1 MSQQDDFAANNREP
15 MTDRTA
21 DHASN
26 LNPQVKRV
34 DAMPPHPSGD
44 RTEAGPASAVR
55 RSHDIAGTIG
65 PSGVAGPSG
74 AAGPSGVAGPSE
86 VAVSKPA
93 SGVTGRAPTHL
104 SREQILDA
112 TAACLAELGYD
123 GTTIR
128 RIAKRL
134 NCAVGSIYRYF
145 DDKRALLAAVVQRRF
160 EPVIERIEQ
169 GAPIDSVADFYA
181 LIAGEQSE
189 LYRLM
194 FWLASVG
201 KDQQAN
207 TVPPAIR
214 GIIDG
219 WTQQIGDARVA
230 ESYWS
235 QLHGAIMLGRRVDDV
250 PVPTAKG

>member
-1 MSQQDDFAANNREP
+1 MTPFQDNAENNRAN
-15 MTDRTA
+15 MTDRTI
-21 DHASN
+21 DQGTS
-26 LNPQVKRV
+26 LNPQVSRV
-34 DAMPPHPSGD
+34 EQTPTPSDDRKDAAISS
-44 RTEAGPASAVR
+44 PALSSNDAR
-55 RSHDIAGTIG
+55 QDIAGSIG
-65 PSGVAGPSG
+65 PSGVSRLVTPAPNQ
-74 AAGPSGVAGPSE
+74 VATPR
-86 VAVSKPA
+86 
-93 SGVTGRAPTHL
+93 TPTHL

-128 RIAKRL
+128 RIAKQL
-134 NCAVGSIYRYF
+134 DCAVGSIYRYF

-160 EPVIERIEQ
+160 QPIIDRITE
-169 GAPIDSVADFYA
+169 GAPIDAVADLYA
-181 LIAGEQSE
+181 MTAGEQSE

-201 KDQQAN
+201 KNDKQAN

-214 GIIDG
+214 EIIDG
-219 WTQQIGDARVA
+219 WAVQIGDKRVA

-250 PVPTAKG
+250 PVPTLKG

>member
-15 MTDRTA
+15 MTDPTA
-21 DHASN
+21 DRATN
-26 LNPQVKRV
+26 LNPQVNRL
-34 DAMPPHPSGD
+34 DATPTQPSAD
-44 RTEAGPASAVR
+44 RMDAASDATLR
-55 RSHDIAGTIG
+55 PDIAGAIG
-65 PSGVAGPSG
+65 PAGVATPRS
-74 AAGPSGVAGPSE
+74 AAGVTA
-86 VAVSKPA
+86 PA
-93 SGVTGRAPTHL
+93 GRAPTHL

-112 TAACLAELGYD
+112 TAACLAEMGYD

-134 NCAVGSIYRYF
+134 DCAVGSIYRYF

-169 GAPIDSVADFYA
+169 GAPIDSVADYYA

-201 KDQQAN
+201 KDQKAN

-214 GIIDG
+214 SIIEG
-219 WTQQIGDARVA
+219 WTKQIGDARVA

-250 PVPTAKG
+250 PVPSVKG

>member
-1 MSQQDDFAANNREP
+1 MSQQDDFAANNGKP

-21 DHASN
+21 NRATN
-26 LNPQVKRV
+26 LNPQVNRV
-34 DAMPPHPSGD
+34 DATPPHPSGD
-44 RTEAGPASAVR
+44 RTEATLASPVR
-55 RSHDIAGTIG
+55 RSSDIAGTIG
-65 PSGVAGPSG
+65 PSGLAGPADPAG
-74 AAGPSGVAGPSE
+74 IADPKPAAGVAGR
-86 VAVSKPA
+86 
-93 SGVTGRAPTHL
+93 TPTHL

-112 TAACLAELGYD
+112 TAACLAEMGYD

-134 NCAVGSIYRYF
+134 DCAVGSIYRYF

-169 GAPIDSVADFYA
+169 GAPIDSVADYYA

-201 KDQQAN
+201 KEQQAN

-214 GIIDG
+214 SIIEG
-219 WTQQIGDARVA
+219 WTKQIGDARVA

>member
-1 MSQQDDFAANNREP
+1 MSQQDDVANNNRDA

-21 DHASN
+21 DHATSHT
-26 LNPQVKRV
+26 PQAHRV
-34 DAMPPHPSGD
+34 DSTPPHSSGD
-44 RTEAGPASAVR
+44 TNAASRLGP
-55 RSHDIAGTIG
+55 DIAGSIG
-65 PSGVAGPSG
+65 PAGVSSARPAGVATSG
-74 AAGPSGVAGPSE
+74 R
-86 VAVSKPA
+86 
-93 SGVTGRAPTHL
+93 TPTHL

-134 NCAVGSIYRYF
+134 DCAVGSIYRYF

-160 EPVIERIEQ
+160 DPVIERIEQ
-169 GAPIDSVADFYA
+169 GAPIDSVADYYA
-181 LIAGEQSE
+181 LVASEQSE

-201 KDQQAN
+201 KDQKAN

-214 GIIDG
+214 SIIEG
-219 WTQQIGDARVA
+219 WTKQIGDARVA

-250 PVPTAKG
+250 PVPATKG

>member
-1 MSQQDDFAANNREP
+1 MSQHDDLAANTGEH

-21 DHASN
+21 NHATN
-26 LNPQVKRV
+26 LNPQVNRV
-34 DAMPPHPSGD
+34 DAKPPHPSDD
-44 RTEAGPASAVR
+44 RTEAAPASPAQ
-55 RSHDIAGTIG
+55 RSPDIAGTIG
-65 PSGVAGPSG
+65 PSGFAGPT
-74 AAGPSGVAGPSE
+74 GVATP
-86 VAVSKPA
+86 KPA
-93 SGVTGRAPTHL
+93 TGVAARTPTHL

-112 TAACLAELGYD
+112 TAACLAEMGYD

-134 NCAVGSIYRYF
+134 DCAVGSIYRYF

-169 GAPIDSVADFYA
+169 GHPIDSVADFYA

-214 GIIDG
+214 SIIDG

-235 QLHGAIMLGRRVDDV
+235 QLHGAIMLGRRIHDV
-250 PVPTAKG
+250 PVPAAKG